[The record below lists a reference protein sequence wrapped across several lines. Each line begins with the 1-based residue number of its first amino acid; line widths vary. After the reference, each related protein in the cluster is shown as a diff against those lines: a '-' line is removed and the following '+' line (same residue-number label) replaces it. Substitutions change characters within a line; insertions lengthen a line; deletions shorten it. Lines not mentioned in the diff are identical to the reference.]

1 MHVNVTNLALLI
13 DDEYSP
19 FRESFR
25 TEDAVLEG
33 RMAMRPEI
41 AQQRVGDAS
50 HRFRPSFDAR
60 NGVGANAQNLGVVP
74 GKLGKIFLVSR
85 YLNGSDRS
93 ESERVERQNNVLFTP
108 ETRELHLGIQV

>member
-1 MHVNVTNLALLI
+1 
-13 DDEYSP
+13 
-19 FRESFR
+19 
-25 TEDAVLEG
+25 
-33 RMAMRPEI
+33 MAMRPEI
-41 AQQRVGDAS
+41 AQQRIRNAAQ
-50 HRFRPSFDAR
+50 RFRPGLDGG
-60 NGVGANAQNLGVVP
+60 NGVGANAQNLGIVP

>member
-1 MHVNVTNLALLI
+1 
-13 DDEYSP
+13 
-19 FRESFR
+19 
-25 TEDAVLEG
+25 
-33 RMAMRPEI
+33 MAMRPEI